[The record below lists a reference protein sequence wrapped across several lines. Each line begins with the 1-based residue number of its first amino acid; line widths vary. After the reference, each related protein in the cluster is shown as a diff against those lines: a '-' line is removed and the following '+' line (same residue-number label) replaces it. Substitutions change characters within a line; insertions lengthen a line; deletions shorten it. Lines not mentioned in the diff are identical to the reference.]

1 MAEGLSI
8 TARQVAP
15 IPLDFALELPAGRTM
30 ALVGPSGGGKSTV
43 LRAIA
48 GLYRPREGLVTC
60 NGEVWF
66 DTSRGIDL
74 AAKDRR
80 AGLVFQSYALFP
92 HLSAGQN
99 VMEAMLD
106 LPPDQRRA
114 EAHDL
119 MARLGM
125 AGLEDRKPGQL
136 SGGQQQR
143 VALARALARRPA
155 ILLLDEPF
163 SAVDHPTR
171 RLLHGALAQVRAASD
186 IPILLVTHDI
196 EDAARVADDLCF
208 VQAGRNVETGAVRAL
223 LGDRASRLARWM
235 AGEDTAEN

>member
-1 MAEGLSI
+1 MAEGLYI
-8 TARQVAP
+8 TARQAAP
-15 IPLDFALELPAGRTM
+15 IPLDFELELPAGRTM

-48 GLYRPREGLVTC
+48 GLYRPREGLVRC

-92 HLSAGQN
+92 HLSAEQN

-114 EAHDL
+114 GAHDL

-125 AGLEDRKPGQL
+125 AGLEERKPGQL

-143 VALARALARRPA
+143 VALARRPA

-171 RLLHGALAQVRAASD
+171 RLLHGALAQVRETSD

-223 LGDRASRLARWM
+223 LDDPGSMLARWM
-235 AGEDTAEN
+235 AGEDPGTR